1 MNNNNNNNNNSV
13 DNSDDDELDALINGK
28 SKVTDQEPENI
39 LTPPPLYTDTNKL
52 PIKEAL
58 DNLASPALRLAAY
71 VVDTIYFL
79 FLVMIPTYIFAFIA
93 IFSELSESSSAST
106 DFSIWYL
113 LLIIFPLL
121 YLIFQFLAF
130 KKGTTLGHKYF
141 KLYIISDESGELA
154 KFWRVFLRE
163 VAAKN
168 LLYAIPVIGTLYF
181 FIDNFFIFSYEKKT
195 LHDRIVETSV
205 IKLPG
210 SNKRNIIVLSIIL
223 VFAALIFIAGLL
235 SPLLLNNFESVKN
248 ESRKEMSYQEAIA
261 FTKEINAVA
270 AFTAANDAK
279 EQAIEVAQNLY
290 TGSYSSGIFTSS
302 VGISY
307 QINFDGDTATLGDI
321 FEGEIPVANNQ
332 LTTPEPT
339 LDNNQFTTT
348 DPTLDNNPLPYYV
361 SEQSYQEA
369 TAFIKTVNAL
379 AAFTFEYDAI
389 EQAMKAIEDISLAS
403 YSSGIFTSS
412 DGTTYVIDFV
422 GDTASLRN
430 LPYVTRK

>member
-93 IFSELSESSSAST
+93 IIGALSESSSAST

-332 LTTPEPT
+332 LTTPESNT
-339 LDNNQFTTT
+339 YIDNKQL
-348 DPTLDNNPLPYYV
+348 PDNV
-361 SEQSYQEA
+361 SLQSYQEA

-389 EQAMKAIEDISLAS
+389 EQAVVAIEDFSLAS

-412 DGTTYVIDFV
+412 DGTSYQIDFV
-422 GDTASLRN
+422 GDTASLGKSYPKSN
-430 LPYVTRK
+430 

>member
-1 MNNNNNNNNNSV
+1 M
-13 DNSDDDELDALINGK
+13 
-28 SKVTDQEPENI
+28 
-39 LTPPPLYTDTNKL
+39 
-52 PIKEAL
+52 
-58 DNLASPALRLAAY
+58 
-71 VVDTIYFL
+71 
-79 FLVMIPTYIFAFIA
+79 
-93 IFSELSESSSAST
+93 
-106 DFSIWYL
+106 
-113 LLIIFPLL
+113 
-121 YLIFQFLAF
+121 
-130 KKGTTLGHKYF
+130 
-141 KLYIISDESGELA
+141 A

-195 LHDRIVETSV
+195 LHDRIVKTSV

-223 VFAALIFIAGLL
+223 GFTALIFIAGLL
-235 SPLLLNNFESVKN
+235 SPLLLNSFESVQN
-248 ESRKEMSYQEAIA
+248 ESRKEISYQEAIA

-279 EQAIEVAQNLY
+279 EKAIEVARDLY

-332 LTTPEPT
+332 LTTLEPT
-339 LDNNQFTTT
+339 LDNNQ
-348 DPTLDNNPLPYYV
+348 LPYNV

-379 AAFTFEYDAI
+379 AAFTVELDAI
-389 EQAMKAIEDISLAS
+389 EQAMQAIEQISLGS

-412 DGTTYVIDFV
+412 DGTTYQIDFV
-422 GDTASLRN
+422 GDTATLGKSYPKSN
-430 LPYVTRK
+430 